1 MNVVVITVTVWL
13 VLAWICL
20 VFLVAKTGHNRR
32 ANPSRPSPIDSPR
45 RNRRPSHRRSSRRHQ
60 GHAPYYWGGAGSRL
74 YR

>member
-20 VFLVAKTGHNRR
+20 VFLVAKTGRNRS
-32 ANPSRPSPIDSPR
+32 AKLSRPSPVHSTR
-45 RNRRPSHRRSSRRHQ
+45 RNRRPSHRSSSRRRQ
-60 GHAPYYWGGAGSRL
+60 GDAPYYWGGVGRL